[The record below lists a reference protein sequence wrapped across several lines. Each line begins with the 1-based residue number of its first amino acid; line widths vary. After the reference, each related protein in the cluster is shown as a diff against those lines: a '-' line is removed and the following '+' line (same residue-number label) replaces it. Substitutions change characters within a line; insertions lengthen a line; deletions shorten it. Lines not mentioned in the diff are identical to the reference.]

1 MDSDTSSWIVLAH
14 LVRPQGRKGEL
25 LAELLTDFPD
35 RFVGREDLFL
45 AKPGFE
51 GSPAEARRVDVT
63 SSWLPVGK
71 NQGRVVLQFSGIETI
86 SDAETIAGLDLLVP
100 RERRAQ
106 LDEESVYIS
115 DLVDCIVFDGET
127 QVGTVIDVQFSS
139 ATDGSRLA
147 EAAPLL
153 VVQSDDGSEILV
165 PFVKAFLKSLDVPAK
180 SIVMNLPAGL
190 ADVNR

>member
-1 MDSDTSSWIVLAH
+1 MASDASSWIVLAH

-35 RFVGREDLFL
+35 RFAGREDLFL
-45 AKPGFE
+45 AAPGFQ
-51 GSPAEARRVDVT
+51 GLPAEARRIEVT

-71 NQGRVVLQFSGIETI
+71 NQGRVVLQFAGIDTI
-86 SDAETIAGLDLLVP
+86 SGAEAIAGLDVLVP

-106 LDEESVYIS
+106 LDADSIYIS
-115 DLVDCIVFDGET
+115 DLVDCIVFDGKTEIGRVT
-127 QVGTVIDVQFSS
+127 DVQFSS
-139 ATDGSRLA
+139 TADGSRLT

-153 VVQSDDGSEILV
+153 VIQSKDGGEILV
-165 PFVKAFLKSLDVPAK
+165 PYVKAFLESIDLPANR
-180 SIVMNLPAGL
+180 IVMNLPAGL

>member
-1 MDSDTSSWIVLAH
+1 MDSETSSWIVLAH

-25 LAELLTDFPD
+25 LADLLTDFPD
-35 RFVGREDLFL
+35 RFAGREDLFL

-71 NQGRVVLQFSGIETI
+71 NQGRVVLQFSGIDTI
-86 SDAETIAGLDLLVP
+86 SDAEAIAGLDVLVP

-106 LDEESVYIS
+106 LDAESIYIS
-115 DLVDCIVFDGET
+115 DLVDCVVFDGKTE
-127 QVGTVIDVQFSS
+127 VGKVTDVQFSS
-139 ATDGSRLA
+139 VSDGSRLA

-153 VVQSDDGSEILV
+153 VIHSSEGSEILV
-165 PFVKAFLKSLDVPAK
+165 PFVKAFLESIDLTTKR
-180 SIVMNLPAGL
+180 IVMNLPVGL

>member
-86 SDAETIAGLDLLVP
+86 SDAETIAGLDVLVP

-106 LDEESVYIS
+106 LDADSIYIT

-180 SIVMNLPAGL
+180 RIVMNLPAGL

>member
-1 MDSDTSSWIVLAH
+1 
-14 LVRPQGRKGEL
+14 
-25 LAELLTDFPD
+25 
-35 RFVGREDLFL
+35 
-45 AKPGFE
+45 
-51 GSPAEARRVDVT
+51 VT

-86 SDAETIAGLDLLVP
+86 SDAETIAGLDVLVP

-106 LDEESVYIS
+106 LDADSIYIT

-180 SIVMNLPAGL
+180 RIVMNLPAGL

>member
-180 SIVMNLPAGL
+180 RIVMNLPAGL